1 MQARFRRD
9 RRIAVSARR
18 WSVLL
23 AVTGSVGVAAAGFLP
38 WGASGRAERSSYALV
53 GVVDR
58 LEVLDG
64 AEATLIRIW
73 YLAPIAAATVWLA
86 AALGRRGVAAGV
98 AAPLALTGVVFAE
111 AVRRSPL
118 LGRPGPY
125 ATMAAAAVALAGV
138 ALTLIER
145 GRSDR
150 TP

>member
-1 MQARFRRD
+1 MISVAARP
-9 RRIAVSARR
+9 
-18 WSVLL
+18 WSVVL
-23 AVTGSVGVAAAGFLP
+23 AVGGSIGVAAAGFLP

-58 LEVLDG
+58 LGVLRG
-64 AEATLIRIW
+64 ADAVLIRVW
-73 YLAPIAAATVWLA
+73 YLAPVAAAAAWLA
-86 AALGRRGVAAGV
+86 AALGRRRLAAGI
-98 AAPLALTGVVFAE
+98 AAGLALTGVAFAE

-125 ATMAAAAVALAGV
+125 ATMGAAAVALAGV

-145 GRSDR
+145 GRP